1 MSLLVAL
8 DQSDVA
14 PKVME
19 AIAPYLRRNAT
30 EAHLATIVQPG
41 EVREAARGARSV
53 IEPDRSGDL
62 SGGRLPVG
70 AVQRRRPAVTRSQAI
85 QQLVDAHRAV
95 LTHLASEHLA
105 GLPTRTHVEVAD
117 DVPEAI
123 VALADELGVDAIAIG
138 TRDRGGLRRALLG
151 SVAEDVIRKA
161 HVPVFVVREGM
172 RHPAG
177 DESAGA

>member
-14 PKVME
+14 PEVLE
-19 AIAPYLRRNAT
+19 AIAPYLRRTAT

-41 EVREAARGARSV
+41 EVRHASRAARPV
-53 IEPDRSGDL
+53 IEPERNSIYPSGV
-62 SGGRLPVG
+62 RLPVG
-70 AVQRRRPAVTRSQAI
+70 TVKRRPVMTRSQAI
-85 QQLVDAHRAV
+85 QQVVDEHRAV

-105 GLPTRTHVEVAD
+105 GLPSRIHIEVAD

-123 VALADELGVDAIAIG
+123 VALADELGVDAVAIG

-151 SVAEDVIRKA
+151 SVAEEVIRKSR
-161 HVPVFVVREGM
+161 VPVFVVREGM